1 MGEIVTSGVAIARA
15 RTRGRANA
23 AQAAGRRA
31 AGARGVGGL
40 AAPLAAVLLLFFLLP
55 PLALALRW
63 AGFGLPT
70 LAAVSSRAVLSAT
83 GLSLATSA
91 LAMLIVVVL
100 GTALA
105 YVLAYAEFPLK
116 RLLTV
121 FVELPIVMPPAVA
134 GLALLAAFGRQ
145 GLLGGLL
152 LRAGVRVS
160 FTPLA
165 VVLAQVFVA
174 APYYIRAV
182 QSRFSA
188 VPRELRDAAD
198 IDGAGR
204 WRTFSGVT
212 LPLSRR
218 ALLSALTLTWARA
231 LGEFGATILV
241 AGSLPGKT
249 QTMTLL
255 VYAALERDLH
265 ASFTVAML
273 LLAMAGLAL
282 GLVRFL
288 ARLDRSDDPL
298 AAL

>member
-1 MGEIVTSGVAIARA
+1 MGELSAVGVGVRIRPRAVA
-15 RTRGRANA
+15 RTALHRP
-23 AQAAGRRA
+23 
-31 AGARGVGGL
+31 AGARAGAGL
-40 AAPLAAVLLLFFLLP
+40 LAGPLAGGLLLFFLLP
-55 PLALALRW
+55 PIALVLRW
-63 AGFGLPT
+63 ASFGPPT
-70 LAAVSSRAVLSAT
+70 LAAISAGNVLSAT
-83 GLSLATSA
+83 ALSLGTSA
-91 LAMLIVVVL
+91 IAMLVVVVF

-105 YVLAYAEFPLK
+105 YVLVYAEFPLK
-116 RLLTV
+116 RLLSV

-152 LRAGVRVS
+152 LRAGLKVS

-165 VVLAQVFVA
+165 VILAQVFVA
-174 APYYIRAV
+174 APYYIRAA
-182 QSRFSA
+182 QARFSA
-188 VPRELRDAAD
+188 VPRELHDAAD

-204 WRTFSGVT
+204 WRTFRGVT

-218 ALLSALTLTWARA
+218 ALLSALIMSWSRA

-255 VYAALERDLH
+255 VYAALERDLR

-273 LLAMAGLAL
+273 LLVLAGVSL
-282 GLVRFL
+282 GLVRLL
-288 ARLDRSDDPL
+288 AQLDRNDDPL

>member
-1 MGEIVTSGVAIARA
+1 M
-15 RTRGRANA
+15 
-23 AQAAGRRA
+23 
-31 AGARGVGGL
+31 GGL
-40 AAPLAAVLLLFFLLP
+40 AALLAGVLLLFFLLP
-55 PLALALRW
+55 PLALTLRW
-63 AGFGLPT
+63 AGFGLPSLASVST
-70 LAAVSSRAVLSAT
+70 AAVLAAT

-105 YVLAYAEFPLK
+105 YLMAHAEFPLK

-152 LRAGVRVS
+152 LRAGVRVEL
-160 FTPLA
+160 TPLA
-165 VVLAQVFVA
+165 VILAQVFVA

-204 WRTFSGVT
+204 WRTF
-212 LPLSRR
+212 PQRHP
-218 ALLSALTLTWARA
+218 AAQPP
-231 LGEFGATILV
+231 GA
-241 AGSLPGKT
+241 
-249 QTMTLL
+249 
-255 VYAALERDLH
+255 
-265 ASFTVAML
+265 
-273 LLAMAGLAL
+273 
-282 GLVRFL
+282 LVRPDPDL
-288 ARLDRSDDPL
+288 GASAGESGPRSWWPAACPARPRP
-298 AAL
+298 